1 MSSGRQKRDTPTGA
15 TGRARSAASG
25 LHKPLAVMAK
35 KKTMKP
41 VTGKFG
47 IGAKTVLAGHG
58 GVRKPGPTVEK
69 KPETQEPYPL
79 PSFFGDARSS
89 RRLVRACEGRSARP
103 GRRATSVTGL

>member
-79 PSFFGDARSS
+79 PSFLGMLDLPADSSERVKAVVRGQDDAR
-89 RRLVRACEGRSARP
+89 LP
-103 GRRATSVTGL
+103 